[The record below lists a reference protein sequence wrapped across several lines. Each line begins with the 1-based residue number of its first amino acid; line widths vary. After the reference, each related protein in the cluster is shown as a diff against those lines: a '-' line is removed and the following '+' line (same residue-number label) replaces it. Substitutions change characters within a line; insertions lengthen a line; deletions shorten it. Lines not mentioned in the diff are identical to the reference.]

1 MPPQQRLRNCA
12 GRVWPKYRYGAWAA
26 VGLKG
31 FGRRQVA
38 FVGPPE
44 AVLFCEASSF
54 LPAFSQSS
62 APILFGLSLQACQA
76 SRRGRGGRSNCL
88 GPCFE
93 ARDGKISINLAW
105 DLECAAED
113 VFAPSDMFES

>member
-12 GRVWPKYRYGAWAA
+12 GRVWPKYRYVAWAA

-44 AVLFCEASSF
+44 AVLFCE
-54 LPAFSQSS
+54 LPALFYLHFPGHRFQFFSTSRFKFVRLLGEGGQSGL
-62 APILFGLSLQACQA
+62 APGI
-76 SRRGRGGRSNCL
+76 
-88 GPCFE
+88 E
-93 ARDGKISINLAW
+93 
-105 DLECAAED
+105 
-113 VFAPSDMFES
+113 PSE

>member
-62 APILFGLSLQACQA
+62 APILFGLSLQVCQA
-76 SRRGRGGRSNCL
+76 SRRGGDLRQSGL
-88 GPCFE
+88 GPGIE
-93 ARDGKISINLAW
+93 PSSD
-105 DLECAAED
+105 
-113 VFAPSDMFES
+113 SDMVNL